1 MKNKFLGV
9 AGLLLAGVSLQASTT
24 LTMSN
29 PLITSGLTDGN
40 ESVSPYTG
48 YLANYGSGSTAISLY
63 CDDAADTISPPSTYT
78 ADVTA
83 ITAAGNGSNT
93 RFGSATGASDASGS
107 VLAKDGVT
115 GALPTGVNLYEDL
128 AWLYTQMAGYNTNN
142 ASDHADIIGM
152 QEAAWD
158 LTSTVGPQSYST
170 QAAEWVNLALK
181 YAASDPTSGTKESIT
196 VNGTTTS
203 LTVYQANYANWVVIT
218 PVSAVGCTAGG
229 GTGCSTSN
237 QVGQE
242 FLANI
247 GTGVVTGGSAA
258 PEPATFGLFGSA
270 LLFGGM
276 IARRRRKV

>member
-1 MKNKFLGV
+1 MKIQFLGV
-9 AGLLLAGVSLQASTT
+9 AGLLLAGISLQASTT

-29 PLITSGLTDGN
+29 PLVTSGLSDG
-40 ESVSPYTG
+40 SDAVSPYTG
-48 YLANYGSGSTAISLY
+48 YLANYGNGTTAINLY
-63 CDDAADTISPPSTYT
+63 CDDAADTIAPPNSYT

-83 ITAAGNGSNT
+83 VTAAGLGSNT
-93 RFGSATGASDASGS
+93 RFGSATGASDATGS
-107 VLAKDGVT
+107 VLNKDGIT

-128 AWLYTQMAGYNTNN
+128 AWLYTQMAGYKANN
-142 ASDHADIIGM
+142 ASDTADYIGM

-158 LTSTVGPQSYST
+158 LTSTVGPQDYTT

-181 YAASDPTSGTKESIT
+181 YAASNPTTGTQESVT
-196 VNGTTTS
+196 VGSTTTK

-247 GTGVVTGGSAA
+247 GTGSVTGGSAT

-270 LLFGGM
+270 LLFGG
-276 IARRRRKV
+276 ILARRRRKA